1 MPQRPMPQRPMPQ
14 RSQQHA
20 SPVLETLVDHVGRQ
34 IAGKPL
40 VWVVDQP
47 TEDDLNHVMTE
58 ATQPSQFDPLQLRV
72 TMLARLNAEVS
83 PQPGKALMKQVK
95 AGQAKLVCY
104 RCSMGKV
111 IAIVDPDTD
120 VPLEEWGRVFQAFG
134 SQRPGNGKPWRI
146 VWFANPT
153 PRLFPEDGSAPTPA
167 NLNGGYTYPCRPDT
181 VVVYRKEEA
190 TRVLIHE
197 LLHAACTDDMDTPE
211 AIRESLTETWAE
223 LFLVA
228 LRAHGSQRR
237 AAALWRAQAQR
248 IADQEAELTRRG
260 VLTPADFAWRYTVGR
275 RHVLAALGIDLPEPS
290 PDPLTQLQGSLAFTC
305 P

>member
-1 MPQRPMPQRPMPQ
+1 MSQRPMRRHP
-14 RSQQHA
+14 

-58 ATQPSQFDPLQLRV
+58 ATQPSQFDPLQLRS
-72 TMLARLNAEVS
+72 TMLARLNAEGS
-83 PQPGKALMKQVK
+83 AQPGKTLMNQLK
-95 AGQAKLVCY
+95 AGQTRLVCY

-111 IAIVDPDTD
+111 IAIVDPDTV

-134 SQRPGNGKPWRI
+134 SQPKPWRI

-167 NLNGGYTYPCRPDT
+167 NLNGGYTFPCRPDT

-197 LLHAACTDDMDTPE
+197 LLHAACTDDMEISE

-237 AAALWRAQAQR
+237 AAALWRTQAQR

-275 RHVLAALGIDLPEPS
+275 RHVLADLGINLPEPS

>member
-1 MPQRPMPQRPMPQ
+1 MLP
-14 RSQQHA
+14 
-20 SPVLETLVDHVGRQ
+20 PVLETLVDHIGRRTK
-34 IAGKPL
+34 GKC

-47 TEDDLNHVMTE
+47 TQADLDHLLKE
-58 ATQPSQFDPLQLRV
+58 ATQPSQFDPLKLRE
-72 TMLARLNAEVS
+72 TMLNRLGS
-83 PQPGKALMKQVK
+83 DRPGKNLMNQLK
-95 AGQAKLVCY
+95 AGSATLVCY
-104 RCSMGKV
+104 RCELGKV
-111 IAIVDPDTD
+111 IAIVEPGTD

-134 SQRPGNGKPWRI
+134 PQAAGPWRI

-153 PRLFPEDGSAPTPA
+153 PRQFPADGSAPTPA

-197 LLHAACTDDMDTPE
+197 LLHASCTDNMANPE

-228 LRAHGSQRR
+228 VRARGSRRR
-237 AAALWRAQAQR
+237 AAVLWRAQAQR
-248 IADQEAELTRRG
+248 IADQEAELMRRG
-260 VLTPADFAWRYTVGR
+260 VLGPGDFAWRYTVGR
-275 RHVLAALGIDLPEPS
+275 RPVLAALGIDLPEPS
-290 PDPLTQLQGSLAFTC
+290 TDPLTQLQGSLAFTC

>member
-1 MPQRPMPQRPMPQ
+1 MSQHPIRRRP
-14 RSQQHA
+14 
-20 SPVLETLVDHVGRQ
+20 SPVLETLVDHIGRRT
-34 IAGKPL
+34 AGKPL

-47 TEDDLNHVMTE
+47 TEDDLNHVVTE
-58 ATQPSQFDPLQLRV
+58 ATQPSQFDPLQLRT
-72 TMLARLNAEVS
+72 TMLNRLAPFNSEGS
-83 PQPGKALMKQVK
+83 NQPGKALMNQVK
-95 AGQAKLVCY
+95 TGSARLVCY
-104 RCSMGKV
+104 RCSLGKV
-111 IAIVDPDTD
+111 IAIVEPGTD

-134 SQRPGNGKPWRI
+134 KGADGKPWRI

-181 VVVYRKEEA
+181 IVVYRKEEA

-197 LLHAACTDDMDTPE
+197 LLHAACTDNMETPE

-228 LRAHGSQRR
+228 VRARGSQRR
-237 AAALWRAQAQR
+237 AATLWRAQAQH

-260 VLTPADFAWRYTVGR
+260 VLGPGDFAWRYTVGR
-275 RHVLAALGIDLPEPS
+275 RSVLTTLGIELPAPS

-305 P
+305 N